1 MKIRSFRELFN
12 ESIKVSNNN
21 ASKYFK
27 MIQKATKSK
36 LYNIETSNDS
46 YVVEFRGGKEDF
58 SLLVDT
64 TKGKD
69 GWLVGYQFGENNGT
83 FRMIPANFT
92 SVKDIISDYR
102 ILKMAKGKSLP
113 AKAVIKNAETQIK
126 LAEPDSDF
134 DFENDKYGA
143 VKYGKL
149 YRIYAKKS
157 FDYIKKGDKGGWI
170 AQESN
175 LSEKGNCWIYNEAKV
190 YGDAKVYDN
199 AKVYGSSEVF
209 DDARVFDNARVFS
222 SAQVYGN
229 AQVFDDARVFDY
241 VRVFSNVQV
250 FDDAQV
256 YGNAQVF
263 DDAQVFGNAEVYGYA
278 KVFEHALVFE
288 HAEVSEHAQVY
299 GYAKIYGNAEV
310 SDNAEASGNA
320 EVFGDAKVYDNA
332 EVFSNGKVFGDDV
345 VSNYDK
351 VTD

>member
-126 LAEPDSDF
+126 LSEPESDF

-143 VKYGKL
+143 VKEGRL

-157 FDYIKKGDKGGWI
+157 FSNVKKGDKGGLI
-170 AQESN
+170 EKESN
-175 LSEKGNCWIYNEAKV
+175 LSEKGNCWIYDDARAFDNAQVYEDATVSDKAEV
-190 YGDAKVYDN
+190 YGNVEVFGDARIYGKAKVYDN
-199 AKVYGSSEVF
+199 AKVYGYSL
-209 DDARVFDNARVFS
+209 
-222 SAQVYGN
+222 VYGN
-229 AQVFDDARVFDY
+229 ASVYNNAKIYGDAE
-241 VRVFSNVQV
+241 
-250 FDDAQV
+250 A
-256 YGNAQVF
+256 
-263 DDAQVFGNAEVYGYA
+263 FGDAEVYGD
-278 KVFEHALVFE
+278 
-288 HAEVSEHAQVY
+288 AELYDDDIA
-299 GYAKIYGNAEV
+299 YGN
-310 SDNAEASGNA
+310 DR
-320 EVFGDAKVYDNA
+320 
-332 EVFSNGKVFGDDV
+332 
-345 VSNYDK
+345 
-351 VTD
+351 VTL